1 LISGS
6 NGIYYVASL
15 HFPGVDIDVLRGI
28 LMSVRP
34 APKTSGDGRSSEKV
48 VSQLKKISV
57 VIGLTIGLT
66 AAGCAGSSRPAS
78 GALPLIGRWRQT
90 TLGSA
95 IESKPCPAQIA
106 VLEGG
111 VVSCGQ
117 HDTVEF
123 QPDGT
128 FVAKFSGRDLQ
139 PVGTWRVQGSA
150 LIVTFTTP
158 QEAAGISRSTEIEF
172 SQDSQSM
179 TIKTITGGTPTVET
193 YVRD

>member
-1 LISGS
+1 
-6 NGIYYVASL
+6 
-15 HFPGVDIDVLRGI
+15 
-28 LMSVRP
+28 MSVRP

-90 TLGSA
+90 TLGSGS
-95 IESKPCPAQIA
+95 ESKPCPAQIA

-117 HDTVEF
+117 HATVEL

-128 FVAKFSGRDLQ
+128 YRRLAPEGTEPRRQAQWQFREVSRERTKKLGGSTKKARADRLVPIAVVKESGAPAAPKSDAK
-139 PVGTWRVQGSA
+139 
-150 LIVTFTTP
+150 
-158 QEAAGISRSTEIEF
+158 
-172 SQDSQSM
+172 
-179 TIKTITGGTPTVET
+179 
-193 YVRD
+193 